1 VRFLFGHVA
10 GKIERGTWNPWA
22 SSRETSIMKRRAIA
36 RLLGCLI
43 FLFGP
48 VLIVGLV
55 FTETLAEAADELARL
70 GLHTPLTDETA
81 LLAVVQVVGVVGR
94 DGQWRVMLKEHSTGE
109 THFLREGQTA
119 FGYQVKGITWDSV
132 VLEAQGQAF
141 TLRVGQ
147 YGSAAGPFQLSH
159 LPAVGEDLVNSS
171 IPDLTHM
178 GNAERQLW
186 ITQWREALSALPP
199 EDQMAAREQVRN
211 YWREQWEGQWGHVL
225 RSTMTFK
232 EQESV
237 RREIRSYWR

>member
-1 VRFLFGHVA
+1 MA
-10 GKIERGTWNPWA
+10 
-22 SSRETSIMKRRAIA
+22 RETPIMKRRAIA

-43 FLFGP
+43 LLVGP

-55 FTETLAEAADELARL
+55 FTETLSEAADELARH

-94 DGQWRVMLKEHSTGE
+94 DGQWRVVLQEHSTGE
-109 THFLREGQTA
+109 TRFLQEGQTA
-119 FGYQVKGITWDSV
+119 FGYQVKDITWDSV
-132 VLEAQGQAF
+132 VLEAPGKAF

-147 YGSAAGPFQLSH
+147 YGSTAGPLQLSH
-159 LPAVGEDLVNSS
+159 LPSVSEDLLNSP
-171 IPDLTHM
+171 IPDLARL
-178 GNAERQLW
+178 GNAERQVW
-186 ITQWREALSALPP
+186 MTQWREAISALPP

-225 RSTMTFK
+225 RSTMTFQ